1 MGFGQSFAYSA
12 FVSDHPLF
20 SWPNCLPHFF
30 AASMPLDFE
39 SLLCGLMYCAQWC
52 VDAVSWMVCVD
63 ALCRRLCRPRD
74 APAACCTV
82 RRQAGAPPTSHRR
95 PPPSATTAPLVSMV
109 VDSPVVWLQ
118 RGSNYSLVAN
128 GYSSMIVDGISCYNN
143 QYVISC
149 YNNQYVISCY
159 NNQYVVCRS
168 VAATMRN
175 RCYHFLRHRCRNG
188 TRQCSMTSRR
198 GTAQPAALSSTRLP
212 SPYDMITN
220 VLLYLVLSST
230 RLPPTYIGTASQ
242 HRRVGTEKFC

>member
-1 MGFGQSFAYSA
+1 MHYVVGCVALA
-12 FVSDHPLF
+12 MLLRRAVLFVDKQVPHP
-20 SWPNCLPHFF
+20 
-30 AASMPLDFE
+30 
-39 SLLCGLMYCAQWC
+39 
-52 VDAVSWMVCVD
+52 
-63 ALCRRLCRPRD
+63 
-74 APAACCTV
+74 
-82 RRQAGAPPTSHRR
+82 PPTVGH
-95 PPPSATTAPLVSMV
+95 PPSATTAPLVSMV

-128 GYSSMIVDGISCYNN
+128 GYSSMIVDG
-143 QYVISC
+143 ISC